1 MIRIGVLGPQGKM
14 GQWVQNLLRT
24 EFSSKAVFTQTLSDA
39 DVVID
44 FSSPKA
50 VIDFMRQ
57 DPLAVPMIKKIP
69 AMVVGSTGWN
79 DDQQSKLTTF
89 AKKTRV
95 LQSSNFSIG
104 FYTFLQSLKTTA
116 PGWIEKGYQI
126 KIVETHHIHKKDS
139 PSGSA
144 VLIRNLLKPLL
155 KSPGEIPIQSQRVGE
170 IIGDHEVHFEGPG
183 DRIIFKHTAK
193 DRSIFARGA
202 IEAALWLTTQPKT
215 IEKILTLE
223 NFLST
228 RP

>member
-1 MIRIGVLGPQGKM
+1 M
-14 GQWVQNLLRT
+14 GQWVQNLLKT
-24 EFSSKAVFTQTLSDA
+24 EFGSKAVYVQALSDA

-57 DPLAVPMIKKIP
+57 DPLAVPMIKKLP

-79 DDQQSKLTTF
+79 EDQLSKLAVF
-89 AKKTRV
+89 AKKTRI

-104 FYTFLQSLKTTA
+104 FYTFLQNLKTTA
-116 PGWIEKGYQI
+116 PALIEKGYQI
-126 KIVETHHIHKKDS
+126 KIIETHHIHKKDS

-170 IIGDHEVHFEGPG
+170 VIGDHEVHFEGLG

-202 IEAALWLTTQPKT
+202 IEAALWLATQPKT
-215 IEKILTLE
+215 IEKVLSLE
-223 NFLST
+223 NLLSA